1 MKSIYKIVLISLFII
16 SIILGGILFSMNI
29 LKNEAIRNHIEIA
42 KFHSNVFSEQLT
54 QTLNSIE
61 HTVSGLSFFLENT
74 NSRLLEKNLN
84 DILTSNPY
92 IRSLNIVDENNFIIK
107 SSNSKNIGYKI
118 DISDYYPTPVFDKY
132 ILRFGELE
140 YGRDINQSD
149 TKLVYIPISKKVS
162 TLKGDYTIIIVIN
175 IDNFVNR
182 YKDSI
187 AQNLDHIDII
197 RVDGKLLYSTEK
209 NHKLNS
215 TIVETKFYKDSL
227 EKSFASGEEFIKDN
241 EYLTSY
247 QLSELYPLN
256 IAIKLDYKE
265 SLRNWEEK
273 RVFVLLLLSFLIFLC
288 AVLIIALILKYD
300 KSRAKEIAYEK
311 EKNQSRKRFQ
321 IIFEQN
327 NFLISIVKVDGTILQ
342 INNKVEKFLN
352 KKREEVVGSKFYNL
366 LCWEGEGQKWLKENI
381 LSYNKNITIKK
392 EVIVKDIY
400 NTDRCFDVE
409 ISSIEFDGQIELV
422 IIGNDITEEKLNADK
437 LKNAYT
443 VFDNTNDGILITDED
458 AKIVDV
464 NKAFTKNTG
473 YTLADVVGKNPN
485 ILKSQRHDNDF
496 YNKMWKVL
504 EKDNFW
510 HGEIVNKNK
519 DGSFYVELL
528 TINRILKNDGS
539 VKNYIAV
546 FTNITKQKKQ
556 EKLLKEKEQI
566 LFQQSKMAA
575 MGEMLENIA
584 HQWRQPLSVISTA
597 ASGIQMQKEFN
608 ILDEKVM
615 DESLQLIVT
624 TTEHLSSTID
634 DFRNFFKQ
642 DKEEVEFLL
651 AHAIEKSL
659 NIVISKFRNRSIVI
673 EKELTGITILGFE
686 NELVQVI
693 MNILNNSKD
702 VLEKK
707 DIDDRV
713 ILIKTFI
720 ENQKAYLTIQ
730 DSGGGIPEDIIDK
743 VFEPYFTTKHQAQGT
758 GIGLYMSAEII
769 SKHMNGTVSVENK
782 IFQYKEKK
790 YKGACFIITFPL
802 S

>member
-1 MKSIYKIVLISLFII
+1 
-16 SIILGGILFSMNI
+16 MNI
-29 LKNEAIRNHIEIA
+29 LKSEAIKNHIEIA

-54 QTLNSIE
+54 QTFNSIE
-61 HTVSGLSFFLENT
+61 HTISGLSLFLEDT
-74 NSRLLEKNLN
+74 NSKLLEKKLN

-92 IRSLNIVDENNFIIK
+92 IRSLNIVDENNIIIK

-149 TKLVYIPISKKVS
+149 TKLVYIPISKKIP
-162 TLKGDYTIIIVIN
+162 THKGDYTIIIVIN

-209 NHKLNS
+209 NHKLN
-215 TIVETKFYKDSL
+215 TTVTETKFYKESL
-227 EKSFASGEEFIKDN
+227 EKSFASGEEFIRN
-241 EYLTSY
+241 SEYLTSY

-273 RVFVLLLLSFLIFLC
+273 RVFVLLLLCFLIFLC

-300 KSRAKEIAYEK
+300 KSKAKEIAYEK

-321 IIFEQN
+321 IIFEQSS
-327 NFLISIVKVDGTILQ
+327 FLISIVKVDGTILQ

-366 LCWEGEGQKWLKENI
+366 LCWEGEGQKWIKENI
-381 LSYNKNITIKK
+381 LSYNKNTTIKK
-392 EVIVKDIY
+392 EVIVKNIY

-443 VFDNTNDGILITDED
+443 VFDNTNDGILITDKD

-473 YTLADVVGKNPN
+473 YTFADVVGKNPN

-496 YNKMWKVL
+496 YNTMWKVL

-528 TINRILKNDGS
+528 TINRILKKDGS

-624 TTEHLSSTID
+624 TTEHLSNTID

-720 ENQKAYLTIQ
+720 ENQKACLTIQ
-730 DSGGGIPEDIIDK
+730 DSGGGIPEDIITK

-769 SKHMNGTVSVENK
+769 SKHMNGTLDVENK
-782 IFQYKEKK
+782 IFQYKDKK

>member
-1 MKSIYKIVLISLFII
+1 LKSIYKIVLISLFII

>member
-1 MKSIYKIVLISLFII
+1 
-16 SIILGGILFSMNI
+16 
-29 LKNEAIRNHIEIA
+29 
-42 KFHSNVFSEQLT
+42 
-54 QTLNSIE
+54 
-61 HTVSGLSFFLENT
+61 
-74 NSRLLEKNLN
+74 
-84 DILTSNPY
+84 
-92 IRSLNIVDENNFIIK
+92 
-107 SSNSKNIGYKI
+107 
-118 DISDYYPTPVFDKY
+118 
-132 ILRFGELE
+132 
-140 YGRDINQSD
+140 
-149 TKLVYIPISKKVS
+149 
-162 TLKGDYTIIIVIN
+162 
-175 IDNFVNR
+175 
-182 YKDSI
+182 
-187 AQNLDHIDII
+187 
-197 RVDGKLLYSTEK
+197 
-209 NHKLNS
+209 
-215 TIVETKFYKDSL
+215 
-227 EKSFASGEEFIKDN
+227 
-241 EYLTSY
+241 
-247 QLSELYPLN
+247 
-256 IAIKLDYKE
+256 
-265 SLRNWEEK
+265 
-273 RVFVLLLLSFLIFLC
+273 
-288 AVLIIALILKYD
+288 
-300 KSRAKEIAYEK
+300 
-311 EKNQSRKRFQ
+311 
-321 IIFEQN
+321 
-327 NFLISIVKVDGTILQ
+327 
-342 INNKVEKFLN
+342 
-352 KKREEVVGSKFYNL
+352 
-366 LCWEGEGQKWLKENI
+366 
-381 LSYNKNITIKK
+381 
-392 EVIVKDIY
+392 
-400 NTDRCFDVE
+400 
-409 ISSIEFDGQIELV
+409 
-422 IIGNDITEEKLNADK
+422 
-437 LKNAYT
+437 
-443 VFDNTNDGILITDED
+443 
-458 AKIVDV
+458 
-464 NKAFTKNTG
+464 
-473 YTLADVVGKNPN
+473 
-485 ILKSQRHDNDF
+485 
-496 YNKMWKVL
+496 
-504 EKDNFW
+504 
-510 HGEIVNKNK
+510 
-519 DGSFYVELL
+519 
-528 TINRILKNDGS
+528 LKNDGS

>member
-381 LSYNKNITIKK
+381 LSYNKNTTIKK
-392 EVIVKDIY
+392 EVIVKNIY

>member
-1 MKSIYKIVLISLFII
+1 
-16 SIILGGILFSMNI
+16 MNI

-473 YTLADVVGKNPN
+473 YTLLDVVGKNPN